1 MSGGQQLAIVTPG
14 LPAAIVRSIRF
25 TTRMVCGAD
34 GQLEGVMVQGAT
46 LIGEHD
52 ERAIRAALAVVTAA
66 CQPGG
71 FGHATV
77 ALTKLRAMTASRPE
91 NEAEQHLTGKAYA
104 EEMARYP
111 ADIIDEACQ
120 RCADVSRWWPAWAD
134 LKRECDRLA
143 SMRRA
148 EHRALKAALSAPAER
163 PPQPGEEPT
172 REQRLRDVIRIWTDR
187 GQQDR
192 AAGAELA
199 LAKLEC
205 REPRSWALSQQRARA
220 ASATPM
226 DLELAVR
233 ARERRQRLEEGQ

>member
-1 MSGGQQLAIVTPG
+1 MSGQLAIITPG
-14 LPAAIVRSIRF
+14 LPAAIERSIRF
-25 TTRMVCGAD
+25 TTRMVCGPD
-34 GQLEGVMVQGAT
+34 GQLEGVMVQSAT

-52 ERAIRAALAVVTAA
+52 ECAIREALAVVTAA

-71 FGHATV
+71 FAHATV

-143 SMRRA
+143 SVRRA
-148 EHRALKAALSAPAER
+148 EHQALKAALSAPAEQ
-163 PPQPGEEPT
+163 PPQPEEEPT

-187 GQQDR
+187 GQLGR
-192 AAGAELA
+192 AAGAELV
-199 LAKLEC
+199 LAKLEG
-205 REPRSWALSQQRARA
+205 REPGSWALNQARA
-220 ASATPM
+220 ASAAPM
-226 DLELAVR
+226 NLELAVR
-233 ARERRQRLEEGQ
+233 AQERRQRILESQ

>member
-1 MSGGQQLAIVTPG
+1 MSGQQLAIVTPG

-52 ERAIRAALAVVTAA
+52 ERAIRAALAVVTAT

-71 FGHATV
+71 FEHATV
-77 ALTKLRAMTASRPE
+77 APVRAPPRARRRGARSPRSGRAMTASRPE
-91 NEAEQHLTGKAYA
+91 SEAEQHLTGKAYA

-111 ADIIDEACQ
+111 ADIIDEVCQ

-143 SMRRA
+143 STRRA
-148 EHRALKAALSAPAER
+148 EHRALAVIL
-163 PPQPGEEPT
+163 EPFWVT
-172 REQRLRDVIRIWTDR
+172 M
-187 GQQDR
+187 
-192 AAGAELA
+192 A
-199 LAKLEC
+199 LADSELVLMVTL
-205 REPRSWALSQQRARA
+205 PA
-220 ASATPM
+220 APPEHDPPTS
-226 DLELAVR
+226 
-233 ARERRQRLEEGQ
+233 RRGR